1 MTSLVTGGAGFIGSH
16 LADRLV
22 ARTDEEVI
30 LFDDFSSGSRA
41 NVEHLVDEPRVE
53 IREGDI
59 RDADLVD
66 RAVGEADRVYHL
78 AAAVGVKKIVE
89 NPLPSFETNVT
100 GTHSVLEAARRESV
114 PVFVASSSEVYG
126 KSPDLPFSEEDDR
139 VLGPVQ
145 VPRWSYATG
154 KAADEFL
161 GLAYQEEYGTPTVI
175 ARFFNVVGPRQ
186 SSQYGTV
193 VPRFVERALA
203 GEPLPVYDDGTQTRS
218 FAHVADAVEAVHELL
233 HAEEARGEV
242 FNVGAPDPVTI
253 NELAERVVE
262 RTDSDSRIEHVPLE
276 AVYGEDFEEPTHR
289 YPDTSKLETTI
300 GTTPRSDLDRII
312 DDVVAERERK
322 GLTV

>member
-1 MTSLVTGGAGFIGSH
+1 MRSLVTGGAGFIGSH
-16 LADRLV
+16 LADRLL
-22 ARTDEEVI
+22 ARTDEELL

-41 NVEHLVDEPRVE
+41 NVEHLLDEPRVE

-59 RDADLVD
+59 RDEEQVD

-89 NPLPSFETNVT
+89 DPLPSFETNVT
-100 GTHSVLEAARRESV
+100 GTHSVLEAARREEV

-126 KSPDLPFSEEDDR
+126 KSPNLPFSEEDDR

-161 GLAYQEEYGTPTVI
+161 ALAYHEEYATPTVVG
-175 ARFFNVVGPRQ
+175 RFFNVVGPRQ

-193 VPRFVERALA
+193 VPRFIEQALA
-203 GEPLPVYDDGTQTRS
+203 GEPLTVYDDGTQTRS
-218 FAHVADAVEAVHELL
+218 FAHVADAVEAVHKLL
-233 HAEEARGEV
+233 TTEEASGEV

-253 NELAERVVE
+253 NELAERVLE
-262 RTDSDSRIEHVPLE
+262 RTGSDSPIHHMPLE
-276 AVYGEDFEEPTHR
+276 AVYGDDFEEPPHR
-289 YPDTSKLETTI
+289 YPDTSKLEATI

-312 DDVVAERERK
+312 DDVVAERERR